1 MDDKLIAQVKATAKA
16 LREAASQTEQ
26 ELSDAEAERAAIDA
40 RIEQLGGLL
49 DQLNAAAKQADET
62 AGGGGSGRAAPRKKA
77 TAKRTSSKK
86 ATRKKA
92 TRKQPAITR
101 ITPAPPSANS

>member
-16 LREAASQTEQ
+16 LRDAVAQTEQ
-26 ELSDAEAERAAIDA
+26 ELKDAEAERAAIDA
-40 RIEQLGGLL
+40 RIDQLGGLL

-62 AGGGGSGRAAPRKKA
+62 AGGGRAAPRKKA
-77 TAKRTSSKK
+77 TAKRTAKK

-92 TRKQPAITR
+92 TRVKAAT
-101 ITPAPPSANS
+101 TTSASPSASS